1 MYCPKCGSEQLSDAV
16 RFCSRCG
23 LPLDRVARLV
33 AIDGRPLVPG
43 TEVSPA
49 LKLYRRVIKRPGAK
63 LVFLSVILIPFML
76 LCSIAADSP
85 IPLMLDFGIFL
96 LGLIEIVYHHL
107 FRADEPTPVHG
118 ANIAVAAEPRHL
130 RPASEDPNTWP
141 ATKSTAEM
149 VAPPSVTES
158 TTRLLDP
165 D

>member
-23 LPLDRVARLV
+23 LPLDEVTRLV
-33 AIDGRPLVPG
+33 ATDGRALVPDIEG
-43 TEVSPA
+43 SPA

-63 LVFLSVILIPFML
+63 LIFFSIILIPFML

-96 LGLIEIVYHHL
+96 LGLIEIAYHHL
-107 FRADEPTPVHG
+107 FRAEESAPVHG
-118 ANIAVAAEPRHL
+118 ANIAVTADPRHL
-130 RPASEDPNTWP
+130 PPAAEVPSTWP
-141 ATKSTAEM
+141 TTKSTAEM

-165 D
+165 E